1 MKPVW
6 VIKFYGKRFLAHSAS
21 PAAPQRGWQAFR
33 WVDSVADAEKFGSQ
47 GAAELF
53 LAGLP
58 SRDFARV
65 APYFPDYGA
74 RA

>member
-1 MKPVW
+1 MTATW
-6 VIKFYGKRFLAHSAS
+6 VIRFYRRRFLAHSAA
-21 PAAPQRGWQAFR
+21 PVLPQRGWQAFR
-33 WVDSVADAEKFGSQ
+33 WTGDLAEAEKFGSQ

-58 SRDFARV
+58 SKDFARV
-65 APYFPDYGA
+65 VPYFSDYGA